1 MKLMCPSMMCSSK
14 WDCIKDEVEE
24 LDKAGIDIFHM
35 DIMDG
40 ELLPNFTLGINDLK
54 AVRKHTA
61 KRIDVHLMM
70 KNPLNK
76 VQWFIDA
83 GADIIYIHPESE
95 TFVIKTLQHIQD
107 QGRFSGIAISPDW
120 SIDMVR
126 ELLAF
131 CDFVLVMTVNPGFAG
146 QKYID
151 TMTKKVEKLV
161 KLKEEYGYKVMID
174 GGCSEEVIKR
184 LSAVGADGFVLGT
197 SVLFN
202 KTEDYAT
209 IIKRLKEET
218 K

>member
-1 MKLMCPSMMCSSK
+1 MKLMCPSMMCSSR
-14 WDCIKDEVEE
+14 WDHIAQEVEE
-24 LDKAGIDIFHM
+24 LDKAGVDIFHM

-54 AVRKHTA
+54 AVRKNTM

-95 TFVIKTLQHIQD
+95 TFVIKTLQYIQE

-120 SIDMVR
+120 SIEMVS
-126 ELLAF
+126 ELLPF
-131 CDFVLVMTVNPGFAG
+131 CDYVLVMTVNPGFAG

-161 KLKEEYGYKVMID
+161 NLKDQYGYKVMID
-174 GGCSEEVIKR
+174 GGCSEEVILR
-184 LSAVGADGFVLGT
+184 LSKVGADGFVLGT

-202 KTEDYAT
+202 KDEDYGT
-209 IIKRLKEET
+209 IIKRLKKET
-218 K
+218 E

>member
-1 MKLMCPSMMCSSK
+1 MKLMCPSMMCSSR
-14 WDCIKDEVEE
+14 WDCIRDEVEE

-54 AVRKHTA
+54 AVRKNTS

-120 SIDMVR
+120 SIDMVS
-126 ELLAF
+126 ELLPF
-131 CDFVLVMTVNPGFAG
+131 CDYVLVMTVNPGFAG

-174 GGCSEEVIKR
+174 GGCSEEVIQR

-209 IIKRLKEET
+209 IIKHLKEET

>member
-1 MKLMCPSMMCSSK
+1 MSKILSPSIMCA
-14 WDCIKDEVEE
+14 DLGNLRQEIQA
-24 LDKAGIDIFHM
+24 LDAAGADVYHM

-40 ELLPNFTLGINDLK
+40 ELLPNFTLGINDIK
-54 AVRKHTA
+54 AIRKHTA
-61 KRIDVHLMM
+61 KSIDVHLMM

-126 ELLAF
+126 ELLPF
-131 CDFVLVMTVNPGFAG
+131 CDYILVMTVNPGFAG

-161 KLKEEYGYKVMID
+161 KLKEEYGYKVVID

-184 LSAVGADGFVLGT
+184 LSSAGADGFVLGT

-202 KTEDYAT
+202 KDKSYKE
-209 IIKRLKEET
+209 IIQYLKQNT
-218 K
+218 

>member
-1 MKLMCPSMMCSSK
+1 MKLMCPSMMCSSR
-14 WDCIKDEVEE
+14 WDCIRDEVEE

-54 AVRKHTA
+54 AVRKNTS

-107 QGRFSGIAISPDW
+107 Q
-120 SIDMVR
+120 
-126 ELLAF
+126 L
-131 CDFVLVMTVNPGFAG
+131 
-146 QKYID
+146 QK
-151 TMTKKVEKLV
+151 
-161 KLKEEYGYKVMID
+161 
-174 GGCSEEVIKR
+174 
-184 LSAVGADGFVLGT
+184 
-197 SVLFN
+197 
-202 KTEDYAT
+202 
-209 IIKRLKEET
+209 
-218 K
+218 